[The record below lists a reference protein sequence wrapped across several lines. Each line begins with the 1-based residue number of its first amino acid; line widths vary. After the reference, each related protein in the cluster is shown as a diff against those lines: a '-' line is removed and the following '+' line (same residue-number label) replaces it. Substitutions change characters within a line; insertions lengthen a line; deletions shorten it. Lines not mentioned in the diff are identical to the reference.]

1 MRDSSSQVS
10 FKSSINNWVL
20 LIDPTEAVSL
30 AKKNIMTSLSEREH
44 LTTSWEDKTLW
55 DMDME
60 DKTQTKSP
68 IIYLFIYLCFFNE

>member
-60 DKTQTKSP
+60 DKTQTKST
-68 IIYLFIYLCFFNE
+68 IIYLFIEICFIY